1 MSTEVKIKEAAGR
14 LRAVMAW
21 AETNLKEHDEVTGG
35 EQEVIARYQPIF
47 APDAVATLTEEE
59 LRSFLLFKNN
69 HHWPLHR
76 QGARICADMDRLR
89 EALGIL
95 VDESRPIEERLGKLL
110 PKAGQSMVPYLGR
123 AVITAILM
131 VVAPDRWGVWNN
143 PSVASLKSLGV
154 FPDLVSSAPFAE
166 RYLAFNRVLN
176 ELAAEVGVDL
186 WTLDFLHYALQR
198 YEEVKPPSPEGDEED
213 ELIETDG
220 SPVSVREAQ
229 ATGHTRS
236 VARTSNT
243 DALADELRLL
253 REQNAELMTVIGQ
266 LVVRIADLENT
277 VQKAL
282 PPARHETKRRWWQR
296 LLRRRRLQS

>member
-21 AETNLKEHDEVTGG
+21 AETNHKEHDEVTGG

-47 APDAVATLTEEE
+47 APGAISTLTEEE
-59 LRSFLLFKNN
+59 FRSFLLFKNN

-76 QGARICADMDRLR
+76 QGAKICADMDRLR

-110 PKAGQSMVPYLGR
+110 PKAGQSMVPYLGP

-143 PSVASLKSLGV
+143 CSDASLKSLGV

-186 WTLDFLHYALQR
+186 WTLDFLHYALEG

-220 SPVSVREAQ
+220 GPGGTWRQDAAPVERLAAEMTAEVNAPVTVAVNTQLLAEIKGLSEEVRRLSEQ
-229 ATGHTRS
+229 
-236 VARTSNT
+236 VA
-243 DALADELRLL
+243 ALP
-253 REQNAELMTVIGQ
+253 
-266 LVVRIADLENT
+266 
-277 VQKAL
+277 KAL

-296 LLRRRRLQS
+296 LFRRRRLQS